1 MRSVAILWVAT
12 AGAARM
18 IAGMDTPWLLGLF
31 GFAVAASVTPG
42 PNNVMVAAS
51 AARHGIAATLPHML
65 GICTGFAVMIV
76 LVGLAMTGVAA
87 RVAGVGGVLRWVALA
102 WLLLLAW
109 RIASAP
115 PPGQGLGRPAMGFVG
130 GAMFQWINPKAWLL
144 ALSAGALFVAPGQS
158 VSSLP
163 VPPELLVTAAVFF
176 MVGIPCNLIWA
187 GLGRGA
193 SRLLTSPGRLRAFNV
208 TMAILLVASMLPAVL

>member
-1 MRSVAILWVAT
+1 MAVNRV
-12 AGAARM
+12 M
-18 IAGMDTPWLLGLF
+18 EMPWLLGLL

-42 PNNVMVAAS
+42 PNNIMVAAA

-76 LVGLAMTGVAA
+76 LVGLAVTGVTA
-87 RVAGVGGVLRWVALA
+87 RVAGIAAVLRWVSLA

-109 RIASAP
+109 RIATAP
-115 PPGQGLGRPAMGFVG
+115 PPGQGRNRPAMGFAG

-144 ALSAGALFVAPGQS
+144 ALSVGALFVAPVQS
-158 VSSLP
+158 AWP
-163 VPPELLVTAAVFF
+163 VPPALLVVAAVFF
-176 MVGIPCNLIWA
+176 AVGLPCNLLWA

-193 SRLLTSPGRLRAFNV
+193 TRLLTSPARLRAFNV
-208 TMAILLVASMLPAVL
+208 AMAILLVVSMLPALL